1 MKTTESNNF
10 TYVEFESSKA
20 GKSANTED
28 CFMFIN
34 KPKTTNYRISFSM
47 SVSESVK
54 TKKLNKVVLRIDNI
68 TGDVYLLF
76 SNDPTKKSPSLK
88 FKQNKNGFPQMSLCC
103 SEMHKYMTENLN
115 IEKRVELSNDL
126 AKSDDYAT
134 FKILK

>member
-10 TYVEFESSKA
+10 TYIEFESSKA

-34 KPKTTNYRISFSM
+34 KAKTTNYRISFSM

-68 TGDVYLLF
+68 TGDVYILF
-76 SNDPTKKSPSLK
+76 SEDPTRKSPTLK
-88 FKQNKNGFPQMSLCC
+88 FKENKNGLSQMSVSCA
-103 SEMHKYMTENLN
+103 EMHKYMKDTLGLEN
-115 IEKRVELSNDL
+115 KVELSEDL
-126 AKSDDYAT
+126 AKCNDYAT